1 MAEEDRLSFLVQY
14 RDKFATDCQ
23 RVFRG
28 FQVGY
33 NRLTTTASWV
43 AALGCGGA

>member
-28 FQVGY
+28 FQVQPLLY
-33 NRLTTTASWV
+33 SPYIAPI
-43 AALGCGGA
+43 

>member
-28 FQVGY
+28 FQVKTSASLRP
-33 NRLTTTASWV
+33 RL
-43 AALGCGGA
+43 G